1 MAPTTLLAE
10 QHYIN
15 LKNYFP
21 DFKDS
26 IALLTGS
33 TKLKEKEKIKN
44 GLASGSIKLV
54 VGTHALFQDDVSFL
68 LLGIIIID
76 EQHRFG
82 VNQRLSL
89 RSKNIKTALIPHQ
102 LTLTATPIPR
112 TMAMSVY
119 ANMDISIID
128 ELPPGRLPIQTTS
141 LGMKKKDQLIGR
153 IKEACLKG
161 SQIYWVCALI
171 EESEL
176 MNANPVEETYE
187 QITKQ
192 IPSIK
197 CSFLHGKMKPDEK
210 LNTINKFKNGE
221 TQIMVSTTVIEV
233 GVDVPDADIMII
245 ENAERFG
252 LAQLHQ
258 LRGRIGRG
266 KKQSHC
272 ILLHNE
278 SIGDI
283 AYQRMDILKESN
295 DGFYIAEKDLMIRG
309 PGEIMGSQQTGV
321 IPFKYTDLMRD
332 SSFLEETKVIAGK
345 IYKEDKV
352 NSDKLIQRWLSGS
365 IEFADA

>member
-1 MAPTTLLAE
+1 LAE
-10 QHYIN
+10 QHFIN
-15 LKNYFP
+15 LQNYFP
-21 DFKDS
+21 SYKES

-33 TKLKEKEKIKN
+33 TKTKEKEKIKS
-44 GLASGSIKLV
+44 GLKSGAIKLV
-54 VGTHALFQDDVSFL
+54 IGTHALFQDDVSFL
-68 LLGIIIID
+68 LLGLIIID

-89 RSKNIKTALIPHQ
+89 RSKNIGTALIPHQ

-128 ELPPGRLPIQTTS
+128 ELPPGRLPIKTS
-141 LGMKKKDQLIGR
+141 SLSLKKKEQLISR
-153 IKEACLKG
+153 IEKVCSNG
-161 SQIYWVCALI
+161 SQVYWVCALI

-176 MNANPVEETYE
+176 MNANPVEETYAQLVE
-187 QITKQ
+187 QM
-192 IPSIK
+192 PSIK
-197 CSFLHGKMKPDEK
+197 CSFLHGKMKADEK
-210 LNTINKFKNGE
+210 LETINDFKNGN
-221 TQIMVSTTVIEV
+221 TKILVSTTVIEV
-233 GVDVPDADIMII
+233 GVDVPNADIMII

-266 KKQSHC
+266 SKQSHC

-278 SIGDI
+278 SIGEI
-283 AYQRMDILKESN
+283 AHQRMEILKEST
-295 DGFYIAEKDLMIRG
+295 DGFYIAEKDLLIRG

-332 SSFLEETKVIAGK
+332 SAYLEETKEIAEN
-345 IYKEDKV
+345 IYKEDRV
-352 NSDKLIQRWLSGS
+352 NSEKLIQRWLSGS